1 MNRTAEIKRKTKETD
16 IALTFAIDG
25 TGKGEIASG
34 IGFFDHMLEGFAR
47 HGFFDLTLSVNGDL
61 HVDGHHTVE
70 DTGIVLG
77 KAIRKAVGD
86 KRGIARFGSKMIPM
100 DEALARAV
108 IDVSG
113 RPFLVF
119 SADFSD
125 GRVGDMDSCMVKEFF
140 RAVAFNAGLTLHL
153 SLLYGE
159 NTHHGIEA
167 LFKAFAHALKESVS
181 FSSDGGVLSAKGALE

>member
-47 HGFFDLTLSVNGDL
+47 HGFFDLTLSINGDL

-77 KAIRKAVGD
+77 QAIKEAVGD
-86 KRGIARFGSKMIPM
+86 KTGIRRYGFFILPM
-100 DEALARAV
+100 DDALCLCAVDLCEIGRAHV
-108 IDVSG
+108 
-113 RPFLVF
+113 
-119 SADFSD
+119 
-125 GRVGDMDSCMVKEFF
+125 
-140 RAVAFNAGLTLHL
+140 
-153 SLLYGE
+153 
-159 NTHHGIEA
+159 
-167 LFKAFAHALKESVS
+167 
-181 FSSDGGVLSAKGALE
+181 

>member
-1 MNRTAEIKRKTKETD
+1 MRTSTVARKTKETD
-16 IALTFAIDG
+16 IFLTLNLDG
-25 TGKGEIASG
+25 TGNFKGGSG
-34 IGFFDHMLEGFAR
+34 IGFFDHMLNSFAV
-47 HGFFDLTLSVNGDL
+47 HSGFDLSLDCTGDL
-61 HVDGHHTVE
+61 QVDCHHALGE
-70 DTGIVLG
+70 KAGIL
-77 KAIRKAVGD
+77 RYGD
-86 KRGIARFGSKMIPM
+86 SLIPM

>member
-1 MNRTAEIKRKTKETD
+1 MRTSTVARKTKETD
-16 IALTFAIDG
+16 IFLTLNLDG
-25 TGKGEIASG
+25 TGNFKGGSG
-34 IGFFDHMLEGFAR
+34 IGFFDHMLNSFAV
-47 HGFFDLTLSVNGDL
+47 HSGFDLSLDCTGDL
-61 HVDGHHTVE
+61 QVDCHHTSK
-70 DTGIVLG
+70 DIGIVLG
-77 KAIRKAVGD
+77 KALGEALGEKAGILRYGD
-86 KRGIARFGSKMIPM
+86 SLIPM

>member
-1 MNRTAEIKRKTKETD
+1 MRTSTVARKTKETD
-16 IALTFAIDG
+16 IFLTLNLDG
-25 TGKGEIASG
+25 TGNFKGGSG
-34 IGFFDHMLEGFAR
+34 IGFFDHMLNSFAV
-47 HGFFDLTLSVNGDL
+47 HSGFDLSLDCTGDL
-61 HVDGHHTVE
+61 QVDCHHTIE
-70 DTGIVLG
+70 DIGIVLG
-77 KAIRKAVGD
+77 KALGEALGEKAGILRYGD
-86 KRGIARFGSKMIPM
+86 SLIPM

-159 NTHHGIEA
+159 NTHHGIGFFF
-167 LFKAFAHALKESVS
+167 L
-181 FSSDGGVLSAKGALE
+181 

>member
-1 MNRTAEIKRKTKETD
+1 MRTSTVARKTKETD
-16 IALTFAIDG
+16 IFLTLNLDG
-25 TGKGEIASG
+25 TGNFKGGSG
-34 IGFFDHMLEGFAR
+34 IGFFDHMLNSFAV
-47 HGFFDLTLSVNGDL
+47 HSGFDLSLDCTGDL
-61 HVDGHHTVE
+61 QVDCHHTIE
-70 DTGIVLG
+70 DIGIVLG
-77 KAIRKAVGD
+77 KALGEALGQKAGILRYGD
-86 KRGIARFGSKMIPM
+86 SLIPM